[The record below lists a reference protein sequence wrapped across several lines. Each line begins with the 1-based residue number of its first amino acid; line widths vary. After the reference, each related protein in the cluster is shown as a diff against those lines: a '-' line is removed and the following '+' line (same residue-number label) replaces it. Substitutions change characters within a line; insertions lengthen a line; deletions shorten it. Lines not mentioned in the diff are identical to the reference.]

1 MNVSSTLRIPLLL
14 LAALAGSCAGLPEW
28 ESGPVAS
35 EPPPISPET
44 GEIQRLLAE
53 GGRFVVGKTELV
65 IRGRRFRMDCTGTVL
80 AIYWYAGIDL
90 ARDFHKFSG
99 GGVARIYRSL
109 EEKGLL
115 YSNPRP
121 LTGDIIF
128 WDDTYDRNGDG
139 LWNDRLTHVGMVL
152 ESREDGVIEFV
163 HLNYSDGIV
172 VEYMDLFEPD
182 IEKKLVDGELRI
194 MNSPIRIKNPWWPH
208 PPRWLAG
215 QLYRV
220 LGMGYL
226 F

>member
-1 MNVSSTLRIPLLL
+1 MNDPGTLRIPLLL
-14 LAALAGSCAGLPEW
+14 LAALTCSCVSVLDW
-28 ESGPVAS
+28 ESGPVGSA
-35 EPPPISPET
+35 PPPISPET
-44 GEIQRLLAE
+44 AEIQRRLAE
-53 GGRFVVGKTELV
+53 GARFVLGKTELV

-90 ARDFHKFSG
+90 ARDFHKYSG
-99 GGVARIYRSL
+99 NGVTRIYRSL
-109 EEKGLL
+109 EQKNLL

-128 WDDTYDRNGDG
+128 WDNTYDRNGDG
-139 LWNDRLTHVGMVL
+139 LWNDRLTHVGMVV
-152 ESREDGVIEFV
+152 ESLEDGAIQFV
-163 HLNYSDGIV
+163 HLNYSNGIV
-172 VEYMDLFEPD
+172 IENMNLLEPD
-182 IEKKLVDGELRI
+182 IEI
-194 MNSPIRIKNPWWPH
+194 MNSPIRVRNPRRPH

>member
-1 MNVSSTLRIPLLL
+1 MNDPATLRIPLLL
-14 LAALAGSCAGLPEW
+14 LAALTCSCASVPEW
-28 ESGPVAS
+28 ESRAVGTA
-35 EPPPISPET
+35 PPPISPET
-44 GEIQRLLAE
+44 AEIQRRLAE
-53 GGRFVVGKTELV
+53 GGRFVLGKTELV

-90 ARDFHKFSG
+90 ARDFQKYSG
-99 GGVARIYRSL
+99 NGVVRIYRSL
-109 EEKGLL
+109 EQKNLL

-128 WDDTYDRNGDG
+128 WDNTYDRNGDG

-172 VEYMDLFEPD
+172 IEQMNLFEPD
-182 IEKKLVDGELRI
+182 SEI
-194 MNSPIRIKNPWWPH
+194 MNSPIRLKNPRRPH

>member
-1 MNVSSTLRIPLLL
+1 MNDHASLRLPLLL
-14 LAALAGSCAGLPEW
+14 LAALSCSCLSVPDW
-28 ESGPVAS
+28 ESRPVPS
-35 EPPPISPET
+35 EPPPILPET
-44 GEIQRLLAE
+44 AEIQRLLAE
-53 GGRFVVGKTELV
+53 GGRYVLGKTELV

-99 GGVARIYRSL
+99 NGVARIYRSL
-109 EEKGLL
+109 EQRNLL

-152 ESREDGVIEFV
+152 ECQEDGTVEFV

-172 VEYMDLFEPD
+172 IEHMNLLEPD
-182 IEKKLVDGELRI
+182 SDEKRISGEIKIL
-194 MNSPIRIKNPWWPH
+194 NSPIRLKNPWRPH